1 MLPGAGGLRPGLPA
15 FFSAIDAVAGAR
27 PRPSAT
33 KALRFAPDWTL
44 LRRFDYV
51 GHMNTRLPPL
61 PGTAAAG
68 SWRMQTADKLLSDG
82 RLATFAIL
90 SRPTADSFALIGT
103 GFYLQGMGG
112 FATAAHVALEAERH
126 LAEMP
131 DSVGIAR
138 TLPNGRT
145 RFLPIWKFFVHP
157 TADVAFGIPRYE
169 FVDDVSGN
177 VIRPKV
183 LSLSSQPPPI
193 GTPVSTWA
201 YPLHA
206 VVDAE
211 DGRVFRLQPDF
222 YDGLLEDRFEDRG
235 PSVKLKPPYFRTS
248 INLHGGSS
256 GGPVFDADGQVFGI
270 ASCSYDGATDIAF
283 VTPAGA
289 LLDLEIPEH
298 ISDSFASGSKITLRH
313 LAERGLIATD
323 VLPACSSKESE
334 ADV

>member
-1 MLPGAGGLRPGLPA
+1 M
-15 FFSAIDAVAGAR
+15 SA
-27 PRPSAT
+27 
-33 KALRFAPDWTL
+33 
-44 LRRFDYV
+44 
-51 GHMNTRLPPL
+51 RLTPL

-68 SWRMQTADKLLSDG
+68 SWRMRNADEVVSDG
-82 RLATFAIL
+82 RLATFAIVG
-90 SRPTADSFALIGT
+90 RPTADNFCLIGT

-112 FATAAHVALEAERH
+112 FATAAHVAIEAERH
-126 LAEMP
+126 LAKMP

-138 TLPNGRT
+138 TLPNGLT

-169 FVDDVSGN
+169 FVDDASGN

-183 LSLSSQPPPI
+183 LSLSSQPPAI

-206 VVDAE
+206 VVDA
-211 DGRVFRLQPDF
+211 DQGRVFRLQPDF
-222 YDGLLEDRFEDRG
+222 YDGVLEERFEDRG
-235 PSVKLKPPYFRTS
+235 PSVKLLPPYYRTS

-256 GGPVFDADGQVFGI
+256 GGPVFDAAGQVFGI

-283 VTPAGA
+283 VTPASA

-298 ISDSFASGSKITLRH
+298 ISDASAGGPTMTLRH
-313 LAERGLIATD
+313 LAERGLIAMDAASIFSRKKSEGD
-323 VLPACSSKESE
+323 V
-334 ADV
+334 

>member
-1 MLPGAGGLRPGLPA
+1 M
-15 FFSAIDAVAGAR
+15 SA
-27 PRPSAT
+27 
-33 KALRFAPDWTL
+33 
-44 LRRFDYV
+44 
-51 GHMNTRLPPL
+51 RLTPL

-68 SWRMQTADKLLSDG
+68 SWRMRNADEVVSDG

-90 SRPTADSFALIGT
+90 GRPTADSFSLIGT

-112 FATAAHVALEAERH
+112 FATAAHVALEAQRH

-145 RFLPIWKFFVHP
+145 HFLPIWKFFVHA
-157 TADVAFGIPRYE
+157 TANVAFGIPRYE
-169 FVDDVSGN
+169 FVDDASGN

-206 VVDAE
+206 VVDADE
-211 DGRVFRLQPDF
+211 GKVFRLQPDF
-222 YDGLLEDRFEDRG
+222 YDGVLEEHFEDRG
-235 PSVKLKPPYFRTS
+235 PSVKLMPPYFRTS

-256 GGPVFDADGQVFGI
+256 GGPVFDAAGQVFGI

-289 LLDLEIPEH
+289 RDTGAYLRYLRERTHDNPAASRRAWFDRDGCALGLLFE
-298 ISDSFASGSKITLRH
+298 G
-313 LAERGLIATD
+313 
-323 VLPACSSKESE
+323 
-334 ADV
+334 